1 MSTAANNAN
10 HTNGS
15 SINESPKYKGK
26 VLPLEYTSHE
36 GPLNILGFWL
46 FLATDLILFG
56 CLFATYFVIRT
67 HVDGG
72 VNDKELFDNVTG
84 FTAETVILLTSS
96 FTSSLAIFAM
106 RNNNKKRL
114 VGWLIV
120 TVLLGLSFVGLELRE
135 FIEYVNEGYTMS
147 RSAFLSGFFTLV
159 GTHGA
164 HVSLGIVWMISTI
177 TQIVRY
183 GIDAHTARKTFI
195 VSLYW
200 HFLDIVW
207 VFIFSV
213 VYMTG
218 VVS

>member
-1 MSTAANNAN
+1 MSTALHNSS
-10 HTNGS
+10 HGS
-15 SINESPKYKGK
+15 VHESPKYKGK

-36 GPLNILGFWL
+36 GPLNILGFWI

-56 CLFATYFVIRT
+56 CLFATYFVLRT

-72 VNDKELFDNVTG
+72 VTDKELFHNITG

-114 VGWLIV
+114 IGWLIV
-120 TVLLGLSFVGLELRE
+120 TVVLGLSFVGLELRE
-135 FIEYVNEGYTMS
+135 FIEYYHEGYTMS

-159 GTHGA
+159 GTHGC
-164 HVSLGIVWMISTI
+164 HVSLGIIWMISII
-177 TQIVRY
+177 TQIARY
-183 GIDAHTARKTFI
+183 GIDAINARKTFI
-195 VSLYW
+195 ISLYW

-213 VYMTG
+213 VYLTG

>member
-1 MSTAANNAN
+1 MSTAAENSK
-10 HTNGS
+10 HVNGS
-15 SINESPKYKGK
+15 SVNESPKHRGR
-26 VLPLEYTSHE
+26 VLPLEYQGHE
-36 GPLNILGFWL
+36 GPLKILGFWL
-46 FLATDLILFG
+46 FLATDLVLFG

-72 VNDKELFDNVTG
+72 VTDKELFDNISG
-84 FTAETVILLTSS
+84 FTIETVLLLTSS
-96 FTSSLAIFAM
+96 FTGSLAIFAM

-120 TVLLGLSFVGLELRE
+120 TVLLGLGFVGMEVKE
-135 FIEYVNEGYTMS
+135 FVEYVGEGYTMS
-147 RSAFLSGFFTLV
+147 RSAFLSAFFTLV
-159 GTHGA
+159 GTHGC

-177 TQIVRY
+177 IQIVRH
-183 GIDAHTARKTFI
+183 GINQATARKTFI
-195 VSLYW
+195 LGLYW

-218 VVS
+218 VVQ

>member
-1 MSTAANNAN
+1 MSTAVENQN
-10 HTNGS
+10 HANGS
-15 SINESPKYKGK
+15 SNHESPTYRGK
-26 VLPLEYTSHE
+26 LLPLEYQGHE
-36 GPLNILGFWL
+36 GSLKILGFWL

-72 VNDKELFDNVTG
+72 INDKELFDNITG
-84 FTAETVILLTSS
+84 FTTETVILLTSS

-106 RNNNKKRL
+106 RNGNKKRL
-114 VGWLIV
+114 IGWLIV
-120 TVLLGLSFVGLELRE
+120 TVLLGMAFVGMEVSE
-135 FIEYVNEGYTMS
+135 FVDYVHKGYTMQ

-177 TQIVRY
+177 TQIARH
-183 GIDAHTARKTFI
+183 GITQATARKTFI
-195 VSLYW
+195 LGLYW

-218 VVS
+218 VVQ

>member
-1 MSTAANNAN
+1 MMSTAVEN
-10 HTNGS
+10 TSS
-15 SINESPKYKGK
+15 SINKSPKHHGK
-26 VLPLEYTSHE
+26 LLPLEYQGHDGS
-36 GPLNILGFWL
+36 LKILGFWL

-56 CLFATYFVIRT
+56 CLFATYFVVRT

-72 VNDKELFDNVTG
+72 INDKLLFDNITG
-84 FTAETVILLTSS
+84 FTTETVILLTSS

-114 VGWLIV
+114 IGWLIV
-120 TVLLGLSFVGLELRE
+120 TVLLGLGFVGMEVNE
-135 FIEYVNEGYTMS
+135 FIKYVGEGYTMS
-147 RSAFLSGFFTLV
+147 RSAFLSAFFTLV
-159 GTHGA
+159 GTHGC

-177 TQIVRY
+177 TQIARY
-183 GIDAHTARKTFI
+183 GINQATARKTFI
-195 VSLYW
+195 LGLYW